1 MSQILNKKQMSEED
15 IKFHYITP
23 AITSSCHCNNITTV
37 IHRCWLQNDQ
47 ADCSR
52 QNDRFHDR
60 VQANHRSWHQ
70 TPWKTWQNALHGT
83 LIVKGYFTQFTKK
96 TQNAGKSNRIK
107 ASDALYEHT
116 HFRLYGI
123 GQLSSKQHIH
133 PLYRELYSL
142 FSASRI
148 DEQTNLACEVLH
160 GFQSQLKL
168 GGN

>member
-96 TQNAGKSNRIK
+96 TQSARNLPK
-107 ASDALYEHT
+107 
-116 HFRLYGI
+116 I
-123 GQLSSKQHIH
+123 GVVFPIWHIAFTQQLSDKCKRM
-133 PLYRELYSL
+133 PPLLLYRGNRNSPDIRVSGL
-142 FSASRI
+142 FC
-148 DEQTNLACEVLH
+148 LAERTYGVSH
-160 GFQSQLKL
+160 V
-168 GGN
+168 